1 LRIPAEASMSFVTSQ
16 LFPRFLAAADSAVVV
31 ELGDAVD
38 EGVSARV
45 LGLEAAIRRDPPP
58 GVVET
63 VPTLRSLLVLY
74 DPLVTG
80 HRELVAALTPLTA
93 GAQPAAGGT
102 GVEWSIPVVYGGDAG
117 PDLDEVAAT
126 AGLSAGATIAAHTG
140 ALHRVAMLGHLPG
153 LPYLTGLPARLHA
166 HRLAEPRT
174 RVAAGSVAVA
184 GGLTCVYPV
193 AAPGGWRILGRTPT
207 RLFDPAAEPPA
218 ALAPGDR
225 VRFVAVDA
233 GAAAGLEGRP
243 PTRSKG

>member
-1 LRIPAEASMSFVTSQ
+1 MSFVTSQ
-16 LFPRFLAAADSAVVV
+16 LFPRFLAAADTAVVV

-45 LGLEAAIRRDPPP
+45 LGLEAAIRRDPPR

-80 HRELVAALTPLTA
+80 RRELVAALTALTV
-93 GAQPAAGGT
+93 GAQPAGGGT
-102 GVEWSIPVVYGGDAG
+102 GVEWSIPVLYGGDDG
-117 PDLDEVAAT
+117 PDLDEVAGG
-126 AGLSAGATIAAHTG
+126 AGLSAAAAVAVHTG

-153 LPYLTGLPARLHA
+153 LPYLTGLPSRLHA

-193 AAPGGWRILGRTPT
+193 AAPGGWRVLGRTPM

-233 GAAAGLEGRP
+233 AEAAGLEGRP
-243 PTRSKG
+243 PTRPGG